1 MGKAFWKPCQGDW
14 REALQ
19 IVGWSILWFIV
30 VALMIAGGPGLVILA
45 FLAISIVGVV
55 AQSFIGAAVQPYKFI
70 TGS

>member
-1 MGKAFWKPCQGDW
+1 MGKAFWKLCQGDW

-19 IVGWSILWFIV
+19 IAGWSILWFIV
-30 VALMIAGGPGLVILA
+30 VALMIAGGPGLVILG